1 MQIEK
6 TFHCQFCSLKKYDF
20 KTGTTCGLT
29 KKVPD
34 FNKTCPD
41 IIFKNQTLESQIIK
55 INADFEHNKDSKFW
69 VILNLIFFST
79 IFILLILSGFLFA
92 EYLNRLDFASSR
104 IRLYVIPV
112 VFFGISVLVLKIA
125 VGPFNTYSRD
135 YKIYN
140 FEKNRIDSLLS
151 LYGISYVLKFKR
163 NKRIGESLD
172 IDYDFEL
179 KK

>member
-6 TFHCQFCSLKKYDF
+6 TFHCQFCNLKKYDF

-34 FNKTCPD
+34 FNKICPD
-41 IIFKNQTLESQIIK
+41 IKFKNQTLESQVIK
-55 INADFEHNKDSKFW
+55 INADFEHNMDSKFW
-69 VILNLIFFST
+69 VILNLIFFSLV
-79 IFILLILSGFLFA
+79 FFLLILSGFLFA
-92 EYLNRLDFASSR
+92 EYLNSLDFAGSR

-112 VFFGISVLVLKIA
+112 VFFGISFLVLKIA
-125 VGPFNTYSRD
+125 VGPFNTYRRD
-135 YKIYN
+135 YKIYS
-140 FEKNRIDSLLS
+140 FEKHRIDSFLS
-151 LYGISYVLKFKR
+151 LYGIRYTLNFKR

>member
-6 TFHCQFCSLKKYDF
+6 TFHCQFCSLIKYDF

-29 KKVPD
+29 KKAPD

-41 IIFKNQTLESQIIK
+41 IKFKNQTLESQIIK
-55 INADFEHNKDSKFW
+55 INADFEHNKNSKFW
-69 VILNLIFFST
+69 VILNLIFFS
-79 IFILLILSGFLFA
+79 FVFFLLILSGFLFT
-92 EYLNRLDFASSR
+92 EYLNSYSR
-104 IRLYVIPV
+104 FRLYVIPL
-112 VFFGISVLVLKIA
+112 VFIIISFSVLKIA
-125 VGPFNTYSRD
+125 VGPFNTYRRD
-135 YKIYN
+135 KKISE
-140 FEKNRIDSLLS
+140 FEKQRIDSFLS
-151 LYGISYVLKFKR
+151 KYGITYFINFKR

>member
-92 EYLNRLDFASSR
+92 EYLNSYSR
-104 IRLYVIPV
+104 FRLYIIPLVIII
-112 VFFGISVLVLKIA
+112 ISFSILKIA